1 MRKRCSMRLWGYY
14 ALHTF
19 INTIKKIFKS
29 KVVVVILC
37 SMLIGGVIGA
47 SVGVIGSIVE
57 ENAQTDVADSD
68 GDDDMT
74 DIGDDFIALHAGAIR
89 ESIPAATMILLLVVV
104 LWGIYGGSKK
114 GSDFFLMADA
124 NLLFAAPL
132 KAQTVLMFRLSFQML
147 ALLFFTFYLIFQ
159 VPSMKMILGLDNF
172 AIFAIFLAWGM
183 LLFMSKLMS
192 VFTYTLTSTY
202 EHLKKYVVPFV
213 YAVGILVVAATGA
226 VYLSTG
232 KDYMR
237 TLHLTY
243 GADWSNYIP
252 VFGWYK
258 AMVMNAISG
267 NVLVS
272 FGFMALNLVF
282 LIVLVWGIWHI
293 KADFYEDA
301 LAGAQKRDDMTRAAL
316 EGRNINKDKKQSAR
330 RAKKLARKAQKSY
343 ELKGWGAS
351 VFLQKSIMN
360 RRRFAKLGFVTNT
373 LLVYLAIGGLGA
385 AFMAYK
391 TDLREIS
398 IIGLIMAMTLFFRN
412 FGNPIEIESSHNW
425 LFLVPEDPYKK
436 VLYAILAGSVDCVMD
451 LLPGIA
457 VATVILRGNPLMALL
472 WVATLVSM
480 DFMFSCFGLL
490 MQAILPSSA
499 MDVVKSMLQMMVRI
513 FIILIVVIAF
523 AIGAA
528 LQGLALGAV
537 LCMCASLA
545 VGTLCFV
552 VYPSMLHRG
561 IG

>member
-1 MRKRCSMRLWGYY
+1 MRLWGYY

-29 KVVVVILC
+29 KVMIVILC
-37 SMLIGGVIGA
+37 SFLIGGVIGG
-47 SVGVIGSIVE
+47 SVGFISSLVE
-57 ENAQTDVADSD
+57 DQARTESSVSKDDKTNDPAQMEEDFMTVHAD
-68 GDDDMT
+68 
-74 DIGDDFIALHAGAIR
+74 AIR

-124 NLLFAAPL
+124 NILFAAPL

-159 VPSMKMILGLDNF
+159 VPSMKLILGLDNF
-172 AIFAIFLAWGM
+172 AIVAIFLAWGM

-192 VFTYTLTSTY
+192 VFTYTLTATY

-213 YAVGILVVAATGA
+213 FAVGLLVVAATGA
-226 VYLSTG
+226 VYISTG
-232 KDYMR
+232 NDYMA
-237 TLHLTY
+237 TLRLTY

-258 AMVMNAISG
+258 AMVMNAINGHVFASLG
-267 NVLVS
+267 Y
-272 FGFMALNLVF
+272 MTLNLVF
-282 LIVLVWGIWHI
+282 LIALVWGIWHI

-301 LAGAQKRDDMTRAAL
+301 LAGAQKRDDMTKAAL
-316 EGRNINKDKKQSAR
+316 EGRNINKDKKQSAKR
-330 RAKKLARKAQKSY
+330 TQKLEHKVRKSY

-351 VFLQKSIMN
+351 VFLHKSILN
-360 RRRFAKLGFVTNT
+360 RRRFSKFGFVTNT
-373 LLVYLAIGGLGA
+373 LLLYLAIGGLGA

-398 IIGLIMAMTLFFRN
+398 VIGLIMALTLFFRN

-436 VLYAILAGSVDCVMD
+436 VLYAILAGSVDCVLD
-451 LLPGIA
+451 LLPGIV

-472 WVATLVSM
+472 WLATLVSM

-490 MQAILPSSA
+490 LQAILPSSA
-499 MDVVKSMLQMMVRI
+499 MDVVKSMLQMMLRA
-513 FIILIVVIAF
+513 FIIVVIAIAF
-523 AIGAA
+523 AIGTV

-537 LCMCASLA
+537 FCMFTSLA
-545 VGTLCFV
+545 VGTICFI
-552 VYPSMLHRG
+552 VYPSLLHRG

>member
-1 MRKRCSMRLWGYY
+1 MRLWGYY

-29 KVVVVILC
+29 KVMIVILC
-37 SMLIGGVIGA
+37 SFLIGGVIGG
-47 SVGVIGSIVE
+47 SVGFISSLVE
-57 ENAQTDVADSD
+57 DQAQTESSVSKDDKTNDPAQMEEDFMTAHAD
-68 GDDDMT
+68 
-74 DIGDDFIALHAGAIR
+74 AIR

-124 NLLFAAPL
+124 NILFAAPL
-132 KAQTVLMFRLSFQML
+132 KAQTVLMFRLSFQIL
-147 ALLFFTFYLIFQ
+147 ALLTFTFYLIFQ
-159 VPSMKMILGLDNF
+159 VPSMKLILGLDNF
-172 AIFAIFLAWGM
+172 AIVAIFLAWGM

-192 VFTYTLTSTY
+192 VFTYTLTATY

-213 YAVGILVVAATGA
+213 FAVGLLVVAATGA
-226 VYLSTG
+226 VYISTG
-232 KDYMR
+232 NDYMA
-237 TLHLTY
+237 TLRLTY

-258 AMVMNAISG
+258 AMVMNAINGHVFASLG
-267 NVLVS
+267 Y
-272 FGFMALNLVF
+272 MALNLVF
-282 LIVLVWGIWHI
+282 LIALVWGIWHI

-301 LAGAQKRDDMTRAAL
+301 LAGAQKRDDMTKAAL
-316 EGRNINKDKKQSAR
+316 EGRNINKDKKQSAKR
-330 RAKKLARKAQKSY
+330 TQKLEHKVRKSY

-351 VFLQKSIMN
+351 VFLHKSILN
-360 RRRFAKLGFVTNT
+360 RRRFSKFGFVTNT
-373 LLVYLAIGGLGA
+373 LLLYLAIGGLGA

-398 IIGLIMAMTLFFRN
+398 VIGLIMALTLFFRN

-436 VLYAILAGSVDCVMD
+436 VLYAILAGSVDCVLD
-451 LLPGIA
+451 LLPGIV

-472 WVATLVSM
+472 WLATLVSM

-490 MQAILPSSA
+490 LQAILPSSA
-499 MDVVKSMLQMMVRI
+499 MDVVKSMLQMMLRA
-513 FIILIVVIAF
+513 FIIVVIAIAF
-523 AIGAA
+523 AIGTV

-537 LCMCASLA
+537 FCMFTSLA
-545 VGTLCFV
+545 VGTICFI
-552 VYPSMLHRG
+552 VYPSLLHRG

>member
-1 MRKRCSMRLWGYY
+1 MRLWGYY

-29 KVVVVILC
+29 KVMIVILC
-37 SMLIGGVIGA
+37 SFLIGGVVGG
-47 SVGVIGSIVE
+47 SVGFISSLVE
-57 ENAQTDVADSD
+57 DQAQTESSVSKDDKTNDPAQMEEDFMTVHAD
-68 GDDDMT
+68 
-74 DIGDDFIALHAGAIR
+74 AIR

-124 NLLFAAPL
+124 NILFAAPL

-159 VPSMKMILGLDNF
+159 VPSMKLILGLDNF
-172 AIFAIFLAWGM
+172 AIVAIFLAWGM

-192 VFTYTLTSTY
+192 VFTYTLTATY

-213 YAVGILVVAATGA
+213 FAVGLLVVAATGA
-226 VYLSTG
+226 VYISTG
-232 KDYMR
+232 NDYMA
-237 TLHLTY
+237 TLRLTY

-258 AMVMNAISG
+258 AMVMNAINGHVFASLG
-267 NVLVS
+267 Y
-272 FGFMALNLVF
+272 MALNLVF
-282 LIVLVWGIWHI
+282 LIALVWGIWHI

-301 LAGAQKRDDMTRAAL
+301 LAGAQKRDDMTKAAL
-316 EGRNINKDKKQSAR
+316 EGRNINKDKKQSAKR
-330 RAKKLARKAQKSY
+330 TQKLEHKVRKSY

-351 VFLQKSIMN
+351 VFLHKSILN
-360 RRRFAKLGFVTNT
+360 RRRFSKFGFVTNT
-373 LLVYLAIGGLGA
+373 LLLYLAIGGLGA
-385 AFMAYK
+385 ACMAYK

-398 IIGLIMAMTLFFRN
+398 VIGLIMALTLFFRN

-436 VLYAILAGSVDCVMD
+436 VLYAILAGSVDCVLD
-451 LLPGIA
+451 LLPGIV

-472 WVATLVSM
+472 WLATLVSM

-490 MQAILPSSA
+490 LQAILPSSA
-499 MDVVKSMLQMMVRI
+499 MDVVKSMLQMMLRA
-513 FIILIVVIAF
+513 FIIVVIAIAF
-523 AIGAA
+523 AIGTV

-537 LCMCASLA
+537 FCMFTSLA
-545 VGTLCFV
+545 VGTICFI
-552 VYPSMLHRG
+552 VYPSLLHRG

>member
-1 MRKRCSMRLWGYY
+1 MRLWGYY

-29 KVVVVILC
+29 KVMIVILC
-37 SMLIGGVIGA
+37 SFLIGGVVGG
-47 SVGVIGSIVE
+47 SVGFISSLVE
-57 ENAQTDVADSD
+57 DQAQTESSVSKDDKTNDPAQMEEDFMTVHAD
-68 GDDDMT
+68 
-74 DIGDDFIALHAGAIR
+74 AIR

-124 NLLFAAPL
+124 NILFAAPL

-159 VPSMKMILGLDNF
+159 VPSMKLILGLDNF
-172 AIFAIFLAWGM
+172 AIVAIFLAWGM

-192 VFTYTLTSTY
+192 VFTYTLTATY

-213 YAVGILVVAATGA
+213 FAVGLLVVAATGA

-232 KDYMR
+232 NDYMA
-237 TLHLTY
+237 TLRLTY

-258 AMVMNAISG
+258 AMVMNAINGHVFASLG
-267 NVLVS
+267 Y
-272 FGFMALNLVF
+272 MALNLVF
-282 LIVLVWGIWHI
+282 LIALVWGIWHI

-301 LAGAQKRDDMTRAAL
+301 LAGAQKRDDMTKAAL
-316 EGRNINKDKKQSAR
+316 EGRNINKDKKQSAKR
-330 RAKKLARKAQKSY
+330 TQKLEHKVRKSY

-351 VFLQKSIMN
+351 VFLHKSILN
-360 RRRFAKLGFVTNT
+360 RRRFSKFGFVTNT
-373 LLVYLAIGGLGA
+373 LLLYLAIGGLGA

-398 IIGLIMAMTLFFRN
+398 VVGLIMALTLFFRN

-436 VLYAILAGSVDCVMD
+436 VLYAILAGSVDCVLD
-451 LLPGIA
+451 LLPGIV

-472 WVATLVSM
+472 WLATLVSM

-490 MQAILPSSA
+490 LQAILPSSA
-499 MDVVKSMLQMMVRI
+499 MDVVKSMLQMMLRA
-513 FIILIVVIAF
+513 FIIVVIAIAF
-523 AIGAA
+523 AIGTV

-537 LCMCASLA
+537 FCMFTSLA
-545 VGTLCFV
+545 VGTICFI
-552 VYPSMLHRG
+552 VYPSLLHRG

>member
-1 MRKRCSMRLWGYY
+1 MRLWGYY

-29 KVVVVILC
+29 KVMIVILC
-37 SMLIGGVIGA
+37 SFLIGGVVGG
-47 SVGVIGSIVE
+47 SVGFISSLIE
-57 ENAQTDVADSD
+57 DQAQTESSVSKDDKTNDPAQMEEDFMTVHAD
-68 GDDDMT
+68 
-74 DIGDDFIALHAGAIR
+74 AIR

-124 NLLFAAPL
+124 NILFAAPL

-159 VPSMKMILGLDNF
+159 VPSMKLILGLDNF
-172 AIFAIFLAWGM
+172 AIVAIFLAWGM

-192 VFTYTLTSTY
+192 VFTYTLTATY

-213 YAVGILVVAATGA
+213 FAVGLLVVAATGA
-226 VYLSTG
+226 VYISTG
-232 KDYMR
+232 NDYMA
-237 TLHLTY
+237 TLCLTY
-243 GADWSNYIP
+243 GADWPNYIP

-258 AMVMNAISG
+258 AMVMNAINGHVFASLG
-267 NVLVS
+267 Y
-272 FGFMALNLVF
+272 MALNLVF
-282 LIVLVWGIWHI
+282 LIALVWGIWHI

-301 LAGAQKRDDMTRAAL
+301 LAGAQKRDDMTKAAL
-316 EGRNINKDKKQSAR
+316 EGRNINKDKKQSAKR
-330 RAKKLARKAQKSY
+330 TQKLEHKVRKSY

-351 VFLQKSIMN
+351 VFLHKSILN
-360 RRRFAKLGFVTNT
+360 RRRFSKFGFVTNT
-373 LLVYLAIGGLGA
+373 LLLYLAIGGLGA

-398 IIGLIMAMTLFFRN
+398 VVGLIMALTLFFRN

-436 VLYAILAGSVDCVMD
+436 VLYAILAGSVDCVLD
-451 LLPGIA
+451 LLPGIV

-472 WVATLVSM
+472 WLATLVSM

-490 MQAILPSSA
+490 LQAILPSSA
-499 MDVVKSMLQMMVRI
+499 MDVVKSMLQMMLRA
-513 FIILIVVIAF
+513 FIIVVIVIAF
-523 AIGAA
+523 AIGTV

-537 LCMCASLA
+537 FCMFTSLA
-545 VGTLCFV
+545 VGTICFI
-552 VYPSMLHRG
+552 VYPSLLHRG

>member
-1 MRKRCSMRLWGYY
+1 MRLWGYY

-29 KVVVVILC
+29 KVMIVILC
-37 SMLIGGVIGA
+37 SFLIGGVVGG
-47 SVGVIGSIVE
+47 SVGFISSLVE
-57 ENAQTDVADSD
+57 DQAQTENSVSKDDKTNDPAQMEEDFMMVHAD
-68 GDDDMT
+68 
-74 DIGDDFIALHAGAIR
+74 AIR

-124 NLLFAAPL
+124 NILFAAPL

-159 VPSMKMILGLDNF
+159 VPSMKLILGLDNF
-172 AIFAIFLAWGM
+172 AIVAIFLAWGM

-192 VFTYTLTSTY
+192 VFTYTLTATY

-213 YAVGILVVAATGA
+213 FAVGLLVVAATGA
-226 VYLSTG
+226 VYISTG
-232 KDYMR
+232 NDYMA
-237 TLHLTY
+237 TLRLTY

-258 AMVMNAISG
+258 AMVMNAINGHVFASLG
-267 NVLVS
+267 Y
-272 FGFMALNLVF
+272 MALNLVF
-282 LIVLVWGIWHI
+282 LIALVWGIWHI

-301 LAGAQKRDDMTRAAL
+301 LAGAQKRDDMTKAAL
-316 EGRNINKDKKQSAR
+316 EGRNINKDKKQSAKR
-330 RAKKLARKAQKSY
+330 TQKLEHKVRKSY

-351 VFLQKSIMN
+351 VFLHKSILN
-360 RRRFAKLGFVTNT
+360 RRRFSKFGFVTNT
-373 LLVYLAIGGLGA
+373 LLLYLAIGGLGA

-398 IIGLIMAMTLFFRN
+398 VIGLIMALTLFFRN

-436 VLYAILAGSVDCVMD
+436 VLYAILAGSVDCVLD
-451 LLPGIA
+451 LLPGIV
-457 VATVILRGNPLMALL
+457 VATVILRGNPLIALL
-472 WVATLVSM
+472 WLATLVSM

-490 MQAILPSSA
+490 LQAILPSSA
-499 MDVVKSMLQMMVRI
+499 MDVVKSMLQMMLRA
-513 FIILIVVIAF
+513 FIIVVIAIAF
-523 AIGAA
+523 AIGTV

-537 LCMCASLA
+537 FCMFTSLA
-545 VGTLCFV
+545 VGTICFI
-552 VYPSMLHRG
+552 VYPSLLHRG

>member
-1 MRKRCSMRLWGYY
+1 MRLWGYY

-29 KVVVVILC
+29 KVMIVILC
-37 SMLIGGVIGA
+37 SFLIGGVIGG
-47 SVGVIGSIVE
+47 SVGFISSLVE
-57 ENAQTDVADSD
+57 DQARTESSVSKDDKTNDPAQMEEDFMTVHAD
-68 GDDDMT
+68 
-74 DIGDDFIALHAGAIR
+74 AIR

-124 NLLFAAPL
+124 NILFAAPL
-132 KAQTVLMFRLSFQML
+132 KAQTVLMFRLSFQIL

-159 VPSMKMILGLDNF
+159 VPSMKLILGLDNF
-172 AIFAIFLAWGM
+172 AIIAIFLAWGM
-183 LLFMSKLMS
+183 LLFMSRLMS
-192 VFTYTLTSTY
+192 VFTYTLTATY

-213 YAVGILVVAATGA
+213 FAVGLLVVAATGA
-226 VYLSTG
+226 VYISTG
-232 KDYMR
+232 SDYMA
-237 TLHLTY
+237 TLRLTY

-258 AMVMNAISG
+258 AMVMNAING
-267 NVLVS
+267 HVLAS
-272 FGFMALNLVF
+272 LGYMALNLVF
-282 LIVLVWGIWHI
+282 LIALVWGIWHI

-301 LAGAQKRDDMTRAAL
+301 LAGAQKRDDMTKAAL
-316 EGRNINKDKKQSAR
+316 EGRNINKDKKQSAK
-330 RAKKLARKAQKSY
+330 RAQKLEHKVRKSY

-351 VFLQKSIMN
+351 VFLHKSILN
-360 RRRFAKLGFVTNT
+360 RRRFSKFGFVTNT
-373 LLVYLAIGGLGA
+373 LLLYLAIGGLGA

-398 IIGLIMAMTLFFRN
+398 VIGLIMALTLFFRN

-436 VLYAILAGSVDCVMD
+436 VLYAILAGSVDCVLD
-451 LLPGIA
+451 LLPGIV

-472 WVATLVSM
+472 WLATLVSM

-490 MQAILPSSA
+490 LQAILPSSA
-499 MDVVKSMLQMMVRI
+499 MDVVKSMLQMMLRA
-513 FIILIVVIAF
+513 FIIVVIAIAF
-523 AIGAA
+523 AIGTV

-537 LCMCASLA
+537 FCMFTSLA
-545 VGTLCFV
+545 VGTICFI
-552 VYPSMLHRG
+552 VYPSLLHRG

>member
-1 MRKRCSMRLWGYY
+1 MRLWGYY

-29 KVVVVILC
+29 KVMIVILC
-37 SMLIGGVIGA
+37 SFLIGGVVGG
-47 SVGVIGSIVE
+47 SVGFISSLVE
-57 ENAQTDVADSD
+57 DQAQTENSVSKDDKTNDPAQMEEDFMMVHAD
-68 GDDDMT
+68 
-74 DIGDDFIALHAGAIR
+74 AIR

-124 NLLFAAPL
+124 NILFAAPL

-147 ALLFFTFYLIFQ
+147 ALLTFTFYLIFQ
-159 VPSMKMILGLDNF
+159 VPSMKLILGLDNF
-172 AIFAIFLAWGM
+172 AIVAIFLAWGM

-192 VFTYTLTSTY
+192 VFTYTLTATY

-213 YAVGILVVAATGA
+213 FAVGLLVVAATGA
-226 VYLSTG
+226 VYISTG
-232 KDYMR
+232 NDYMA
-237 TLHLTY
+237 TLRLTY

-258 AMVMNAISG
+258 AMVMNAINGHVFASLG
-267 NVLVS
+267 Y
-272 FGFMALNLVF
+272 MALNLVF
-282 LIVLVWGIWHI
+282 LIALVWGIWHI

-301 LAGAQKRDDMTRAAL
+301 LAGAQKRDDMTKAAL
-316 EGRNINKDKKQSAR
+316 EGRNINKDKKQSAKR
-330 RAKKLARKAQKSY
+330 TQKLEHKVRKSY

-351 VFLQKSIMN
+351 VFLHKSILN
-360 RRRFAKLGFVTNT
+360 RRRFSKFGFVTNT
-373 LLVYLAIGGLGA
+373 LLLYLAIGGLGA

-398 IIGLIMAMTLFFRN
+398 VIGLIMALTLFFRN

-436 VLYAILAGSVDCVMD
+436 VLYAILAGSVDCVLD
-451 LLPGIA
+451 LLPGIV

-472 WVATLVSM
+472 WLATLVSM

-490 MQAILPSSA
+490 LQAILPSSA
-499 MDVVKSMLQMMVRI
+499 MDVVKSMLQMMLRA
-513 FIILIVVIAF
+513 FIIVVIVIAF
-523 AIGAA
+523 AIGTV

-537 LCMCASLA
+537 FCMFTSLA
-545 VGTLCFV
+545 VGTICFI
-552 VYPSMLHRG
+552 VYPSLLHRG

>member
-1 MRKRCSMRLWGYY
+1 MRLWGYY

-29 KVVVVILC
+29 KVMIVILC
-37 SMLIGGVIGA
+37 SFLIGGVVGG
-47 SVGVIGSIVE
+47 SVGFISSLVE
-57 ENAQTDVADSD
+57 DQAQTESSVSKDDKTNDPAQMEEDFMTVHAD
-68 GDDDMT
+68 
-74 DIGDDFIALHAGAIR
+74 AIR

-124 NLLFAAPL
+124 NILFAAPL

-159 VPSMKMILGLDNF
+159 VPSMKLILGLDNF
-172 AIFAIFLAWGM
+172 AIVAIFLAWGM

-192 VFTYTLTSTY
+192 VFTYTLTATY

-213 YAVGILVVAATGA
+213 FAVGLLVVAATGA
-226 VYLSTG
+226 VYISTG
-232 KDYMR
+232 NDYMA
-237 TLHLTY
+237 TLRLTY

-258 AMVMNAISG
+258 AMVMNAINGHVFASLG
-267 NVLVS
+267 Y
-272 FGFMALNLVF
+272 MALNLVF
-282 LIVLVWGIWHI
+282 LIALVWGIWHI

-301 LAGAQKRDDMTRAAL
+301 LAGAQKRDDMTKAAL
-316 EGRNINKDKKQSAR
+316 EGRNINKDKKQSAKR
-330 RAKKLARKAQKSY
+330 TQKLEHKVRKSY

-351 VFLQKSIMN
+351 VFLHKSILN
-360 RRRFAKLGFVTNT
+360 RRRFSKFGFVTNT
-373 LLVYLAIGGLGA
+373 LLLYLAIGGLGA

-398 IIGLIMAMTLFFRN
+398 VIGLIMALTLFFRN

-436 VLYAILAGSVDCVMD
+436 VLYAILAGSVDCVLD
-451 LLPGIA
+451 LLPGIV

-472 WVATLVSM
+472 WLATLVSM

-490 MQAILPSSA
+490 LQAILPSNA
-499 MDVVKSMLQMMVRI
+499 MDVVKSMLQMMLRA
-513 FIILIVVIAF
+513 FIIVVIAIAF
-523 AIGAA
+523 AIGTV

-537 LCMCASLA
+537 FCMFTSLA
-545 VGTLCFV
+545 VGTICFI
-552 VYPSMLHRG
+552 VYPSLLHRG

>member
-1 MRKRCSMRLWGYY
+1 MRLWGYY

-29 KVVVVILC
+29 KVMIVILC
-37 SMLIGGVIGA
+37 SFLIGGVVGG
-47 SVGVIGSIVE
+47 SVGFISSLVE
-57 ENAQTDVADSD
+57 DQAQTESSVSKDDKTNDPAQMEEDFMTVHAD
-68 GDDDMT
+68 
-74 DIGDDFIALHAGAIR
+74 AIR

-124 NLLFAAPL
+124 NILFAAPL

-159 VPSMKMILGLDNF
+159 VPSMKLILGLDNF
-172 AIFAIFLAWGM
+172 AIVAIFLAWGM

-192 VFTYTLTSTY
+192 VFTYTLTATY

-213 YAVGILVVAATGA
+213 FAVGLLVVAATGA
-226 VYLSTG
+226 VYISTG
-232 KDYMR
+232 NDYMA
-237 TLHLTY
+237 TLRLTY

-258 AMVMNAISG
+258 AMVMNAINGHVFASLG
-267 NVLVS
+267 Y
-272 FGFMALNLVF
+272 MALNFVF
-282 LIVLVWGIWHI
+282 LIALVWGIWHI

-301 LAGAQKRDDMTRAAL
+301 LAGAQKRDDMTKAAL
-316 EGRNINKDKKQSAR
+316 EGRNINKDKKQSAKR
-330 RAKKLARKAQKSY
+330 TQKLEHKVRKSY

-351 VFLQKSIMN
+351 VFLHKSILN
-360 RRRFAKLGFVTNT
+360 RRRFSKFGFVTNT
-373 LLVYLAIGGLGA
+373 LLLYLAIGGLGA
-385 AFMAYK
+385 VFMAYK

-398 IIGLIMAMTLFFRN
+398 VVGLIMALTLFFRN

-436 VLYAILAGSVDCVMD
+436 VLYAILAGSVDCVLD
-451 LLPGIA
+451 LLPGIV

-472 WVATLVSM
+472 WLATLVSM

-490 MQAILPSSA
+490 LQAILPSSA
-499 MDVVKSMLQMMVRI
+499 MDVVKSMLQMMLRA
-513 FIILIVVIAF
+513 FIIVVIAIAF
-523 AIGAA
+523 AIGTV

-537 LCMCASLA
+537 FCMFTSLA
-545 VGTLCFV
+545 VGTICFI
-552 VYPSMLHRG
+552 VYPSLLHRG

>member
-1 MRKRCSMRLWGYY
+1 MRLWGYY

-29 KVVVVILC
+29 KVMIVILC
-37 SMLIGGVIGA
+37 SFLIGGVVGG
-47 SVGVIGSIVE
+47 SVGFISSLVE
-57 ENAQTDVADSD
+57 DQAQTESSVSKDDKTNDPAQMEEDFMTVHAD
-68 GDDDMT
+68 
-74 DIGDDFIALHAGAIR
+74 AIR

-124 NLLFAAPL
+124 NILFAAPL

-159 VPSMKMILGLDNF
+159 VPSMKLILGLDNF
-172 AIFAIFLAWGM
+172 AIVAIFLAWGM

-192 VFTYTLTSTY
+192 VFTYTLTATY

-213 YAVGILVVAATGA
+213 FAVGLLVVAATGA
-226 VYLSTG
+226 VYISTG
-232 KDYMR
+232 NDYMA
-237 TLHLTY
+237 TLCLTY

-258 AMVMNAISG
+258 AMVMNAINGHVFASLG
-267 NVLVS
+267 Y
-272 FGFMALNLVF
+272 MALNLVF
-282 LIVLVWGIWHI
+282 LIALVWGIWHI

-301 LAGAQKRDDMTRAAL
+301 LAGAQKRDDMTKAAL
-316 EGRNINKDKKQSAR
+316 EGRNINKDKKQSAKR
-330 RAKKLARKAQKSY
+330 TQKLEHKVRKSY

-351 VFLQKSIMN
+351 VFLHKSILN
-360 RRRFAKLGFVTNT
+360 RRRFSKFGFVTNT
-373 LLVYLAIGGLGA
+373 LLLYLAIGGLGA

-398 IIGLIMAMTLFFRN
+398 VVGLIMALTLFFRN

-436 VLYAILAGSVDCVMD
+436 VLYAILAGSVDCVLD
-451 LLPGIA
+451 LLPGIV
-457 VATVILRGNPLMALL
+457 VATVILRSNPLMALL
-472 WVATLVSM
+472 WLATLVSM

-490 MQAILPSSA
+490 LQAILPSSA
-499 MDVVKSMLQMMVRI
+499 MDVVKSMLQMMLRA
-513 FIILIVVIAF
+513 FIIVVIAIAF
-523 AIGAA
+523 AIGTV

-537 LCMCASLA
+537 FCMFTSLA
-545 VGTLCFV
+545 VGTICFI
-552 VYPSMLHRG
+552 VYPSLLHRG

>member
-1 MRKRCSMRLWGYY
+1 MRLWGYY

-29 KVVVVILC
+29 KVMIVILC
-37 SMLIGGVIGA
+37 SFLIGGVVGG
-47 SVGVIGSIVE
+47 SVGFISSLVE
-57 ENAQTDVADSD
+57 DQAQTESSVSKDDKTNDPAQMEEDFMTVHAD
-68 GDDDMT
+68 
-74 DIGDDFIALHAGAIR
+74 AIR

-124 NLLFAAPL
+124 NILFAAPL

-159 VPSMKMILGLDNF
+159 VPSMKLILGLDNF
-172 AIFAIFLAWGM
+172 AIIAIFLAWGM

-192 VFTYTLTSTY
+192 VFTYTLTATY

-213 YAVGILVVAATGA
+213 FAVGLLVVAATGA
-226 VYLSTG
+226 VYISTG
-232 KDYMR
+232 NDYMA
-237 TLHLTY
+237 TLCLTY

-258 AMVMNAISG
+258 AMVMNAINGHVFASLG
-267 NVLVS
+267 Y
-272 FGFMALNLVF
+272 MALNLVF
-282 LIVLVWGIWHI
+282 LIALVWGIWHI

-301 LAGAQKRDDMTRAAL
+301 LAGAQKRDDMTKAAL
-316 EGRNINKDKKQSAR
+316 EGRNINKDKKQSAKR
-330 RAKKLARKAQKSY
+330 TQKLEHKVRKSY

-351 VFLQKSIMN
+351 VFLHKSILN
-360 RRRFAKLGFVTNT
+360 RRRFSKFGFVTNT
-373 LLVYLAIGGLGA
+373 LLLYLAIGGLGA

-398 IIGLIMAMTLFFRN
+398 VIGLIMALTLFFRN

-436 VLYAILAGSVDCVMD
+436 VLYAILAGSVDCVLD
-451 LLPGIA
+451 LLPGIV
-457 VATVILRGNPLMALL
+457 VATVILRSNPLMALL
-472 WVATLVSM
+472 WLATLVSM

-490 MQAILPSSA
+490 LQAILPSSA
-499 MDVVKSMLQMMVRI
+499 MDVVKSMLQMMLRA
-513 FIILIVVIAF
+513 FIIVVIVIAF
-523 AIGAA
+523 AIGTV

-537 LCMCASLA
+537 FCMFTSLA
-545 VGTLCFV
+545 VGTICFI
-552 VYPSMLHRG
+552 VYPSLLHRG

>member
-1 MRKRCSMRLWGYY
+1 MRLWGYY

-29 KVVVVILC
+29 KAMIVILC
-37 SMLIGGVIGA
+37 SFLIGGVVGG
-47 SVGVIGSIVE
+47 SVGFISSLIE
-57 ENAQTDVADSD
+57 DQAQTESSVSKDDKTNDPAQMEEDFMTVHAD
-68 GDDDMT
+68 
-74 DIGDDFIALHAGAIR
+74 AIR

-124 NLLFAAPL
+124 NILFAAPL

-159 VPSMKMILGLDNF
+159 VPSMKLILGLDNF
-172 AIFAIFLAWGM
+172 AIVAIFLAWGM

-192 VFTYTLTSTY
+192 VFTYTLTATY

-213 YAVGILVVAATGA
+213 FAVGLLVVAATGA
-226 VYLSTG
+226 VYISTG
-232 KDYMR
+232 NDYMA
-237 TLHLTY
+237 TLCLTY

-258 AMVMNAISG
+258 AMVMNAINGHVFASLG
-267 NVLVS
+267 Y
-272 FGFMALNLVF
+272 MALNLVF
-282 LIVLVWGIWHI
+282 LIALVWGIWHI

-301 LAGAQKRDDMTRAAL
+301 LAGAQKRDDMTKAAL
-316 EGRNINKDKKQSAR
+316 EGRNINKDKKQSAKR
-330 RAKKLARKAQKSY
+330 TQKLEHKVRKSY

-351 VFLQKSIMN
+351 VFLHKSILN
-360 RRRFAKLGFVTNT
+360 RRRFSKFGFVTNT
-373 LLVYLAIGGLGA
+373 LLLYLAIGGLGA

-398 IIGLIMAMTLFFRN
+398 VVGLIMALTLFFRN

-436 VLYAILAGSVDCVMD
+436 VLYAILAGSVDCVLD
-451 LLPGIA
+451 LLPGIV
-457 VATVILRGNPLMALL
+457 VATVILRSNPLMALL
-472 WVATLVSM
+472 WLATLVSM

-490 MQAILPSSA
+490 LQAILPSSA
-499 MDVVKSMLQMMVRI
+499 MDVVKSMLQMMLRA
-513 FIILIVVIAF
+513 FIIVVIAIAF
-523 AIGAA
+523 AIGTV

-537 LCMCASLA
+537 FCMFTSLA
-545 VGTLCFV
+545 VGTICFI
-552 VYPSMLHRG
+552 VYPSLLHRG

>member
-1 MRKRCSMRLWGYY
+1 MRLWGYY

-29 KVVVVILC
+29 KVMIVILC
-37 SMLIGGVIGA
+37 SFLIGGVIGG
-47 SVGVIGSIVE
+47 SVGFISSLVE
-57 ENAQTDVADSD
+57 DQARTESSVSKDDKTNDPAQMEEDFMTVHAD
-68 GDDDMT
+68 
-74 DIGDDFIALHAGAIR
+74 AIR

-124 NLLFAAPL
+124 NILFAAPL

-159 VPSMKMILGLDNF
+159 VPSMKLILGLDNF
-172 AIFAIFLAWGM
+172 AIVAIFLAWGM

-192 VFTYTLTSTY
+192 VFTYTLTATY

-213 YAVGILVVAATGA
+213 FAVGLLVVAATGA
-226 VYLSTG
+226 VYISTG
-232 KDYMR
+232 SDYMA
-237 TLHLTY
+237 TLRLTY

-258 AMVMNAISG
+258 AMVMNAING
-267 NVLVS
+267 HVLAS
-272 FGFMALNLVF
+272 LGYMALNLVF
-282 LIVLVWGIWHI
+282 LIALVWGIWHI

-301 LAGAQKRDDMTRAAL
+301 LAGAQKRDDMTKAAL
-316 EGRNINKDKKQSAR
+316 EGRNINKDKKQSAKR
-330 RAKKLARKAQKSY
+330 TQKLEHKVRKSY

-351 VFLQKSIMN
+351 VFLHKSILN
-360 RRRFAKLGFVTNT
+360 RRRFSKFGFVTNT
-373 LLVYLAIGGLGA
+373 LLLYLAIGGLGA

-398 IIGLIMAMTLFFRN
+398 VIGLIMALTLFFRN

-436 VLYAILAGSVDCVMD
+436 VLYAILAGSVDCVLD
-451 LLPGIA
+451 LLPGIV

-472 WVATLVSM
+472 WLATLVSM

-490 MQAILPSSA
+490 LQAILPSSA
-499 MDVVKSMLQMMVRI
+499 MDVVKSMLQMMLRA
-513 FIILIVVIAF
+513 FIIVVIAIAF
-523 AIGAA
+523 AIGTV

-537 LCMCASLA
+537 FCMFTSLA
-545 VGTLCFV
+545 VGTICFI
-552 VYPSMLHRG
+552 VYPSLLHRG

>member
-1 MRKRCSMRLWGYY
+1 MRLWGYY

-29 KVVVVILC
+29 KVMIVILC
-37 SMLIGGVIGA
+37 SFLIGGVVGG
-47 SVGVIGSIVE
+47 SVGFISSLVE
-57 ENAQTDVADSD
+57 DQAQTESSVSKDDKTNDPAQMEEDFMTVHAD
-68 GDDDMT
+68 
-74 DIGDDFIALHAGAIR
+74 AIR

-124 NLLFAAPL
+124 NILFAAPL

-159 VPSMKMILGLDNF
+159 VPSMKLILGLDNF
-172 AIFAIFLAWGM
+172 AIVAIFLAWGM

-192 VFTYTLTSTY
+192 VFTYTLTATY

-213 YAVGILVVAATGA
+213 FAVGLLVVAATGA

-232 KDYMR
+232 NDYMA
-237 TLHLTY
+237 TLRLTY

-258 AMVMNAISG
+258 AMVMNAINGHVFASLG
-267 NVLVS
+267 Y
-272 FGFMALNLVF
+272 MALNLVF
-282 LIVLVWGIWHI
+282 LIALVWGIWHI

-301 LAGAQKRDDMTRAAL
+301 LAGAQKRDDMTKAAL
-316 EGRNINKDKKQSAR
+316 EGRNINKDKKQSAKR
-330 RAKKLARKAQKSY
+330 TQKLEHKVRKSY

-351 VFLQKSIMN
+351 VFLHKSILN
-360 RRRFAKLGFVTNT
+360 RRRFSKFGFVTNT
-373 LLVYLAIGGLGA
+373 LLLYLAIGGLGA

-398 IIGLIMAMTLFFRN
+398 VVGLIMALTLFFRN

-436 VLYAILAGSVDCVMD
+436 VLYAILAGSVDCVLD
-451 LLPGIA
+451 LLPGIV

-472 WVATLVSM
+472 WLATLVSM

-490 MQAILPSSA
+490 LQAILPSSA
-499 MDVVKSMLQMMVRI
+499 MDVVKSMLQMMLRA
-513 FIILIVVIAF
+513 FIIVVIVIAF
-523 AIGAA
+523 AIGTV

-537 LCMCASLA
+537 FCMLTSLA
-545 VGTLCFV
+545 VGTICFI
-552 VYPSMLHRG
+552 VYPSLLHRG

>member
-1 MRKRCSMRLWGYY
+1 MRLWGYY

-29 KVVVVILC
+29 KVMIVILC
-37 SMLIGGVIGA
+37 SFLIGGVVGG
-47 SVGVIGSIVE
+47 SVGFISSLVE
-57 ENAQTDVADSD
+57 DQAQTESSVSKDDKTNDPAQMEEDFMTVHAD
-68 GDDDMT
+68 
-74 DIGDDFIALHAGAIR
+74 AIR

-124 NLLFAAPL
+124 NILFAAPL

-159 VPSMKMILGLDNF
+159 VPSMKLILGLDNF
-172 AIFAIFLAWGM
+172 AIVAIFLAWGM

-192 VFTYTLTSTY
+192 VFTYTLTATY

-213 YAVGILVVAATGA
+213 FAVGLLVVAATGA
-226 VYLSTG
+226 VYISTG
-232 KDYMR
+232 NDYMA
-237 TLHLTY
+237 TLRLTY

-258 AMVMNAISG
+258 AMVMNAINGHVFASLG
-267 NVLVS
+267 Y
-272 FGFMALNLVF
+272 MALNLVF
-282 LIVLVWGIWHI
+282 LIALVWGIWHI

-301 LAGAQKRDDMTRAAL
+301 LAGAQKRDDMTKAAL
-316 EGRNINKDKKQSAR
+316 EGRNINKDKKQSAKR
-330 RAKKLARKAQKSY
+330 TQKLEHKVRKSY

-351 VFLQKSIMN
+351 VFLHKSILN
-360 RRRFAKLGFVTNT
+360 RRRFSKFGFVTNT
-373 LLVYLAIGGLGA
+373 LLLYLAIGGLGA

-398 IIGLIMAMTLFFRN
+398 VVGLIMALTLFFRN

-436 VLYAILAGSVDCVMD
+436 VLYAILAGSVDCVLD
-451 LLPGIA
+451 LLPGIV

-472 WVATLVSM
+472 WLATLVSM

-490 MQAILPSSA
+490 LQAILPSSA
-499 MDVVKSMLQMMVRI
+499 MDVVKSMLQMMLRA
-513 FIILIVVIAF
+513 FIIVVIVIAF
-523 AIGAA
+523 AIGTV

-537 LCMCASLA
+537 FCMLTSLA
-545 VGTLCFV
+545 VGTICFI
-552 VYPSMLHRG
+552 VYPSLLHRG

>member
-1 MRKRCSMRLWGYY
+1 MRLWGYY

-29 KVVVVILC
+29 KVMIVILC
-37 SMLIGGVIGA
+37 SFLIGGVVGG
-47 SVGVIGSIVE
+47 SVGFISSLVE
-57 ENAQTDVADSD
+57 DQAQTESSVSKDDKTNDPAQMEEDFMTVHAD
-68 GDDDMT
+68 
-74 DIGDDFIALHAGAIR
+74 AIR

-124 NLLFAAPL
+124 NILFAAPL

-147 ALLFFTFYLIFQ
+147 ALLLFTFYLIFQ
-159 VPSMKMILGLDNF
+159 VPSMKLILGLDNF
-172 AIFAIFLAWGM
+172 AIVAIFLAWGM

-192 VFTYTLTSTY
+192 VFTYTLTATY

-213 YAVGILVVAATGA
+213 FAVGLLVVAATGA
-226 VYLSTG
+226 VYISTG
-232 KDYMR
+232 NDYMA
-237 TLHLTY
+237 TLRLTY

-258 AMVMNAISG
+258 AMVMNAINGHVFASLG
-267 NVLVS
+267 Y
-272 FGFMALNLVF
+272 MALNLVF
-282 LIVLVWGIWHI
+282 LIALVWGIWHI

-301 LAGAQKRDDMTRAAL
+301 LAGAQKRDDMTKAAL
-316 EGRNINKDKKQSAR
+316 EGRNINKDKKQSAKR
-330 RAKKLARKAQKSY
+330 TQKLEHKVRKSY

-351 VFLQKSIMN
+351 VFLHKSILN
-360 RRRFAKLGFVTNT
+360 RRRFSKFGFVTNT
-373 LLVYLAIGGLGA
+373 LLLYLAIGGLGA

-398 IIGLIMAMTLFFRN
+398 VIGLIMALTLFFRN

-436 VLYAILAGSVDCVMD
+436 VLYAILAGSVDCVLD
-451 LLPGIA
+451 LLPGIV

-472 WVATLVSM
+472 WLATLVSM

-490 MQAILPSSA
+490 LQAILPSSA
-499 MDVVKSMLQMMVRI
+499 MDVVKSMLQMMLRA
-513 FIILIVVIAF
+513 FIIVVIAIAF
-523 AIGAA
+523 AIGTV

-537 LCMCASLA
+537 FCMFTSLA
-545 VGTLCFV
+545 VGTICFI
-552 VYPSMLHRG
+552 VYPSLLHRG

>member
-1 MRKRCSMRLWGYY
+1 MRLWGYY

-29 KVVVVILC
+29 KVMIVILC
-37 SMLIGGVIGA
+37 SFLIGGVIGG
-47 SVGVIGSIVE
+47 SVGFISSLVE
-57 ENAQTDVADSD
+57 DQAQTESSASKDDKTNDPAQMEEDFMMVHAD
-68 GDDDMT
+68 
-74 DIGDDFIALHAGAIR
+74 AIR

-124 NLLFAAPL
+124 NILFAAPL
-132 KAQTVLMFRLSFQML
+132 KAQTVLMFRLSFQIL

-159 VPSMKMILGLDNF
+159 VPSMKLILGLDNF
-172 AIFAIFLAWGM
+172 AIIAIFLAWGM
-183 LLFMSKLMS
+183 LLFMSRLMS
-192 VFTYTLTSTY
+192 VFTYTLTATY

-213 YAVGILVVAATGA
+213 FAVGLLVVAATGA
-226 VYLSTG
+226 VYISTG
-232 KDYMR
+232 NDYMA
-237 TLHLTY
+237 TLRLTY

-258 AMVMNAISG
+258 AMVMNAING
-267 NVLVS
+267 HVLAS
-272 FGFMALNLVF
+272 LGYMALNLVF
-282 LIVLVWGIWHI
+282 LIALVLGIWHI

-301 LAGAQKRDDMTRAAL
+301 LAGAQKRDDMTKAAL
-316 EGRNINKDKKQSAR
+316 EGRNINKDKKQSAK
-330 RAKKLARKAQKSY
+330 RAQKLEHKVRKSY

-351 VFLQKSIMN
+351 VFLHKSILN
-360 RRRFAKLGFVTNT
+360 RRRFSKFGFVTNT
-373 LLVYLAIGGLGA
+373 LLLYLAIGGLGA

-398 IIGLIMAMTLFFRN
+398 VIGLIMALTLFFRN

-436 VLYAILAGSVDCVMD
+436 VLYAILAGSVDCVLD
-451 LLPGIA
+451 LLPGIV

-472 WVATLVSM
+472 WLATLVSM

-490 MQAILPSSA
+490 LQAILPSSA
-499 MDVVKSMLQMMVRI
+499 MDVVKSMLQMMLRA
-513 FIILIVVIAF
+513 FIIVVIAIAF
-523 AIGAA
+523 AIGTV

-537 LCMCASLA
+537 FCMFTSLA
-545 VGTLCFV
+545 VGTICFI
-552 VYPSMLHRG
+552 VYPSLLHRG

>member
-1 MRKRCSMRLWGYY
+1 MRLWGYY

-29 KVVVVILC
+29 KVMIVILC
-37 SMLIGGVIGA
+37 SFLIGGVVGG
-47 SVGVIGSIVE
+47 SVGFISSLVE
-57 ENAQTDVADSD
+57 DQAQTESSVSKDDKTNDPAQMEEDFMMVHAD
-68 GDDDMT
+68 
-74 DIGDDFIALHAGAIR
+74 AIR

-124 NLLFAAPL
+124 NILFAAPL

-159 VPSMKMILGLDNF
+159 VPSMKLILGLDNF
-172 AIFAIFLAWGM
+172 AIVAIFLAWGM

-192 VFTYTLTSTY
+192 VFTYTLTATY

-213 YAVGILVVAATGA
+213 FAVGLLVVAATGA
-226 VYLSTG
+226 VYISTG
-232 KDYMR
+232 NDYMA
-237 TLHLTY
+237 TLRLTY

-258 AMVMNAISG
+258 AMVMNAINGHVFASLG
-267 NVLVS
+267 Y
-272 FGFMALNLVF
+272 MALNLVF
-282 LIVLVWGIWHI
+282 LIALVWGIWHI

-301 LAGAQKRDDMTRAAL
+301 LAGAQKRDDMTKAAL
-316 EGRNINKDKKQSAR
+316 EGRNINKDKKQSAKR
-330 RAKKLARKAQKSY
+330 TQKLEHKVRKSY

-351 VFLQKSIMN
+351 VFLHKSILN
-360 RRRFAKLGFVTNT
+360 RRRFSKFGFVTNT
-373 LLVYLAIGGLGA
+373 LLLYLAIGGLGA

-398 IIGLIMAMTLFFRN
+398 VVGLIMALTLFFRN

-436 VLYAILAGSVDCVMD
+436 VLYAILAGSVDCVLD
-451 LLPGIA
+451 LLPGIV

-472 WVATLVSM
+472 WLATLVSM

-490 MQAILPSSA
+490 LQAILPSSA
-499 MDVVKSMLQMMVRI
+499 MDVVKSMLQMMLRA
-513 FIILIVVIAF
+513 FIIVVIAIAF
-523 AIGAA
+523 AIGTV

-537 LCMCASLA
+537 FCMFTSLA
-545 VGTLCFV
+545 VGTICFI
-552 VYPSMLHRG
+552 VYPSLLHRG

>member
-1 MRKRCSMRLWGYY
+1 MRLWGYY

-29 KVVVVILC
+29 KVMIVILC
-37 SMLIGGVIGA
+37 SFLIGGVVGG
-47 SVGVIGSIVE
+47 SVGFISSLVE
-57 ENAQTDVADSD
+57 DQAQTESSVSKDDKTNDPAQMEEDFMTVHAD
-68 GDDDMT
+68 
-74 DIGDDFIALHAGAIR
+74 AIR

-124 NLLFAAPL
+124 NILFAAPL

-159 VPSMKMILGLDNF
+159 VPSMKLILGLDNF
-172 AIFAIFLAWGM
+172 AIVAIFLAWGM

-192 VFTYTLTSTY
+192 VFTYTLTATY

-213 YAVGILVVAATGA
+213 FAVGLLVVAATGA
-226 VYLSTG
+226 VYISTG
-232 KDYMR
+232 NDYMA
-237 TLHLTY
+237 TLRLTY

-258 AMVMNAISG
+258 AMVMNAINGHVFASLG
-267 NVLVS
+267 Y
-272 FGFMALNLVF
+272 MALNLVF
-282 LIVLVWGIWHI
+282 LIALVWGIWHI

-301 LAGAQKRDDMTRAAL
+301 LAGAQKRDDMTKAAL
-316 EGRNINKDKKQSAR
+316 EGRNINKDKKQSAKR
-330 RAKKLARKAQKSY
+330 TQKLEHKVRKSY

-351 VFLQKSIMN
+351 VFLHKSILN
-360 RRRFAKLGFVTNT
+360 RRRFSKFGFVTNT
-373 LLVYLAIGGLGA
+373 LLLYLAIGGLGA

-398 IIGLIMAMTLFFRN
+398 VIGLIMALTLFFRN

-436 VLYAILAGSVDCVMD
+436 VLYAILAGSVDCVLD
-451 LLPGIA
+451 LLPGIV
-457 VATVILRGNPLMALL
+457 VAMVILRGNPLMALL
-472 WVATLVSM
+472 WLATLVSM

-490 MQAILPSSA
+490 LQAILPSSA
-499 MDVVKSMLQMMVRI
+499 MDVVKSMLQMMLRA
-513 FIILIVVIAF
+513 FIIVVIVIAF
-523 AIGAA
+523 AIGTV

-537 LCMCASLA
+537 FCMFTSLA
-545 VGTLCFV
+545 VGTICFI
-552 VYPSMLHRG
+552 VYPSLLHRG

>member
-1 MRKRCSMRLWGYY
+1 MRLWGYY

-29 KVVVVILC
+29 KVMIVILC
-37 SMLIGGVIGA
+37 SFLIGGVIGG
-47 SVGVIGSIVE
+47 SVGFISSLVE
-57 ENAQTDVADSD
+57 DQAQTESSVSKDDKTNDPAQMEEDFMTVHAD
-68 GDDDMT
+68 
-74 DIGDDFIALHAGAIR
+74 AIR

-124 NLLFAAPL
+124 NILFAAPL
-132 KAQTVLMFRLSFQML
+132 KAQTVLMFRLSFQIL

-159 VPSMKMILGLDNF
+159 VPSMKLILGLDNF
-172 AIFAIFLAWGM
+172 AIVAIFLAWGM

-192 VFTYTLTSTY
+192 VFTYTLTATY

-213 YAVGILVVAATGA
+213 FAVGLLVVAATGA
-226 VYLSTG
+226 VYISTG
-232 KDYMR
+232 SDYMA
-237 TLHLTY
+237 TLRLTY

-258 AMVMNAISG
+258 AMVMNAING
-267 NVLVS
+267 HVLAS
-272 FGFMALNLVF
+272 LGYMALNLVF
-282 LIVLVWGIWHI
+282 LIALVWGIWHI

-301 LAGAQKRDDMTRAAL
+301 LAGAQKRDDMTKAAL
-316 EGRNINKDKKQSAR
+316 EGRNINKDKKQSAK
-330 RAKKLARKAQKSY
+330 RAQKLEHKVRKSY

-351 VFLQKSIMN
+351 VFLHKSILN
-360 RRRFAKLGFVTNT
+360 RRRFSKFGFVTNT
-373 LLVYLAIGGLGA
+373 LLLYLAIGGLGA

-398 IIGLIMAMTLFFRN
+398 VIGLIMALTLFFRN

-436 VLYAILAGSVDCVMD
+436 VLYAILAGSVDCVLD
-451 LLPGIA
+451 LLPGIV

-472 WVATLVSM
+472 WLATLVSM

-490 MQAILPSSA
+490 LQAILPSSA
-499 MDVVKSMLQMMVRI
+499 MDVVKSMLQMMLRA
-513 FIILIVVIAF
+513 FIIVVIAIAF
-523 AIGAA
+523 AIGTV

-537 LCMCASLA
+537 FCMFASLA
-545 VGTLCFV
+545 VGTICFI
-552 VYPSMLHRG
+552 VYPSLLHRG

>member
-1 MRKRCSMRLWGYY
+1 MRLWGYY

-29 KVVVVILC
+29 KVMIVILC
-37 SMLIGGVIGA
+37 SFLIGGVVGG
-47 SVGVIGSIVE
+47 SVGFISSLVE
-57 ENAQTDVADSD
+57 DQARTENSVSKDDKTNDPAQMEEDFMMVHAD
-68 GDDDMT
+68 
-74 DIGDDFIALHAGAIR
+74 AIR

-124 NLLFAAPL
+124 NILFAAPL

-147 ALLFFTFYLIFQ
+147 ALLTFTFYLIFQ
-159 VPSMKMILGLDNF
+159 VPSMKLILGLDNF
-172 AIFAIFLAWGM
+172 AIVAIFLAWGM

-192 VFTYTLTSTY
+192 VFTYTLTATY

-213 YAVGILVVAATGA
+213 FAVGLLVVAATGA
-226 VYLSTG
+226 VYISTG
-232 KDYMR
+232 NDYMA
-237 TLHLTY
+237 TLRLTY

-258 AMVMNAISG
+258 AMVMNAINGHVFASLG
-267 NVLVS
+267 Y
-272 FGFMALNLVF
+272 MALNLVF
-282 LIVLVWGIWHI
+282 LIALVWGIWHI

-301 LAGAQKRDDMTRAAL
+301 LAGAQKRDDMTKAAL
-316 EGRNINKDKKQSAR
+316 EGRNINKDKKQSAKR
-330 RAKKLARKAQKSY
+330 TQKLEHKVRKSY

-351 VFLQKSIMN
+351 VFLHKSILN
-360 RRRFAKLGFVTNT
+360 RRRFSKFGFVTNT
-373 LLVYLAIGGLGA
+373 LLLYLAIGGLGA

-398 IIGLIMAMTLFFRN
+398 VVGLIMALTLFFRN

-436 VLYAILAGSVDCVMD
+436 VLYAILAGSVDCVLD
-451 LLPGIA
+451 LLPGIV

-472 WVATLVSM
+472 WLATLVSM

-490 MQAILPSSA
+490 LQAILPSSA
-499 MDVVKSMLQMMVRI
+499 MDVVKSMLQMMLRA
-513 FIILIVVIAF
+513 FIIVVIAIAF
-523 AIGAA
+523 AIGTV

-537 LCMCASLA
+537 FCMFTSLA
-545 VGTLCFV
+545 VGTICFI
-552 VYPSMLHRG
+552 VYPSLLHRG

>member
-1 MRKRCSMRLWGYY
+1 MRLWGYY

-29 KVVVVILC
+29 KVMMVILC
-37 SMLIGGVIGA
+37 SFLIGGVVGG
-47 SVGVIGSIVE
+47 SVGFISSLVE
-57 ENAQTDVADSD
+57 DQAQTENSVSKDDKTNDPAQMEEDFMTVHAD
-68 GDDDMT
+68 
-74 DIGDDFIALHAGAIR
+74 AIR

-124 NLLFAAPL
+124 NILFAAPL

-147 ALLFFTFYLIFQ
+147 ALLTFTFYLIFQ
-159 VPSMKMILGLDNF
+159 VPSMKLILGLDNF
-172 AIFAIFLAWGM
+172 AIVAIFLAWGM

-192 VFTYTLTSTY
+192 VFTYTLTATY

-213 YAVGILVVAATGA
+213 FAVGLLVVAATGA
-226 VYLSTG
+226 VYISTG
-232 KDYMR
+232 NDYMA
-237 TLHLTY
+237 TLRLTY

-258 AMVMNAISG
+258 AMVMNAINGHVFASLG
-267 NVLVS
+267 Y
-272 FGFMALNLVF
+272 MALNLVF
-282 LIVLVWGIWHI
+282 LIALVWGIWHI

-301 LAGAQKRDDMTRAAL
+301 LAGAQKRDDMTKAAL
-316 EGRNINKDKKQSAR
+316 EGRNINKDKKQSAKR
-330 RAKKLARKAQKSY
+330 TQKLEHKVRKSY

-351 VFLQKSIMN
+351 VFLHKSILN
-360 RRRFAKLGFVTNT
+360 RRRFSKFGFVTNT
-373 LLVYLAIGGLGA
+373 LLLYLAIGGLGA

-398 IIGLIMAMTLFFRN
+398 VVGLIMALTLFFRN

-436 VLYAILAGSVDCVMD
+436 VLYAILAGSVDCVLD
-451 LLPGIA
+451 LLPGIV

-472 WVATLVSM
+472 WLATLVSM

-490 MQAILPSSA
+490 LQAILPSSA
-499 MDVVKSMLQMMVRI
+499 MDVVKSMLQMMLRA
-513 FIILIVVIAF
+513 FIIVVIAIAF
-523 AIGAA
+523 AIGTV

-537 LCMCASLA
+537 FCMFTSLA
-545 VGTLCFV
+545 VGTICFI
-552 VYPSMLHRG
+552 VYPSLLHRG

>member
-1 MRKRCSMRLWGYY
+1 MRLWGYY

-29 KVVVVILC
+29 KVMIVILC
-37 SMLIGGVIGA
+37 SFLIGGVIGG
-47 SVGVIGSIVE
+47 SVGFISSLVE
-57 ENAQTDVADSD
+57 DQARTESSVSKDDKTNDPAQMEEDFMTVHAD
-68 GDDDMT
+68 
-74 DIGDDFIALHAGAIR
+74 AIR

-124 NLLFAAPL
+124 NILFAAPL
-132 KAQTVLMFRLSFQML
+132 KAQTVLMFRLSFQIL

-159 VPSMKMILGLDNF
+159 VPSMKLILGLDNF
-172 AIFAIFLAWGM
+172 AIIAIFLAWGM

-192 VFTYTLTSTY
+192 VFTYTLTATY

-213 YAVGILVVAATGA
+213 FAVGLLVVAATGA
-226 VYLSTG
+226 VYISTG
-232 KDYMR
+232 SDYMA
-237 TLHLTY
+237 TLRLTY

-258 AMVMNAISG
+258 AMVMNAINGHVFASLG
-267 NVLVS
+267 Y
-272 FGFMALNLVF
+272 MALNLVF
-282 LIVLVWGIWHI
+282 LIALVWGIWHI

-301 LAGAQKRDDMTRAAL
+301 LAGAQKRDDMTKATL
-316 EGRNINKDKKQSAR
+316 EGRNINKDKKQSAK
-330 RAKKLARKAQKSY
+330 RAQKLEHKVQKSY

-351 VFLQKSIMN
+351 VFLHKSILN
-360 RRRFAKLGFVTNT
+360 RRRFSKFGFVTNT
-373 LLVYLAIGGLGA
+373 LLLYLAIGGLGA

-398 IIGLIMAMTLFFRN
+398 VIGLIMALTLFFRN

-436 VLYAILAGSVDCVMD
+436 VLYAILAGSVDCVLD
-451 LLPGIA
+451 LLPGIV

-472 WVATLVSM
+472 WLATLVSM

-490 MQAILPSSA
+490 LQAILPSSA
-499 MDVVKSMLQMMVRI
+499 MDVVKSMLQMMLRA
-513 FIILIVVIAF
+513 FIIVVIAIAF
-523 AIGAA
+523 AIGTV

-537 LCMCASLA
+537 FCMFTSLA
-545 VGTLCFV
+545 VGTICFI
-552 VYPSMLHRG
+552 VYPSLLHRG

>member
-1 MRKRCSMRLWGYY
+1 MRLWGYY

-29 KVVVVILC
+29 KVMIVILC
-37 SMLIGGVIGA
+37 SFLIGGVVGG
-47 SVGVIGSIVE
+47 SVGFISSLVE
-57 ENAQTDVADSD
+57 DQAQTESSVSKDDKTNDPAQMEEDFMTVHAD
-68 GDDDMT
+68 
-74 DIGDDFIALHAGAIR
+74 AIR

-124 NLLFAAPL
+124 NILFAAPL

-147 ALLFFTFYLIFQ
+147 ALLTFTFYLIFQ
-159 VPSMKMILGLDNF
+159 VPSMKLILGLDNF
-172 AIFAIFLAWGM
+172 AIVAIFLAWGM

-192 VFTYTLTSTY
+192 VFTYTLTATY

-213 YAVGILVVAATGA
+213 FAVGLLVVAATGA
-226 VYLSTG
+226 VYISTG
-232 KDYMR
+232 NDYMA
-237 TLHLTY
+237 TLRLTY

-258 AMVMNAISG
+258 AMVMNAINGHVFASLG
-267 NVLVS
+267 Y
-272 FGFMALNLVF
+272 MALNLVF
-282 LIVLVWGIWHI
+282 LIALVWGIWHI

-301 LAGAQKRDDMTRAAL
+301 LAGAQKRDDMTKAAL
-316 EGRNINKDKKQSAR
+316 EGRNINKDKKQSAKR
-330 RAKKLARKAQKSY
+330 TQKLEHKVRKSY

-351 VFLQKSIMN
+351 VFLHKSILN
-360 RRRFAKLGFVTNT
+360 RRRFSKFGFVTNT
-373 LLVYLAIGGLGA
+373 LLLYLAIGGLGA

-398 IIGLIMAMTLFFRN
+398 VIGLIMALTLFFRN

-436 VLYAILAGSVDCVMD
+436 VLYAILAGSVDCVLD
-451 LLPGIA
+451 LLPGIV
-457 VATVILRGNPLMALL
+457 VATVILRGNPLIALL
-472 WVATLVSM
+472 WLATLVSM

-490 MQAILPSSA
+490 LQAILPSSA
-499 MDVVKSMLQMMVRI
+499 MDVVKSMLQMMLRA
-513 FIILIVVIAF
+513 FIIVVIAIAF
-523 AIGAA
+523 AIGTV

-537 LCMCASLA
+537 FCMFTSLA
-545 VGTLCFV
+545 VGTICFI
-552 VYPSMLHRG
+552 VYPSLLHRG

>member
-1 MRKRCSMRLWGYY
+1 MRLWGYY

-29 KVVVVILC
+29 KVMIVILC
-37 SMLIGGVIGA
+37 SFLIGGVVGG
-47 SVGVIGSIVE
+47 SVGFISSLVE
-57 ENAQTDVADSD
+57 DQAQTESSVSKDDKTNDPAQMEEDFMTVHAD
-68 GDDDMT
+68 
-74 DIGDDFIALHAGAIR
+74 AIR

-124 NLLFAAPL
+124 NILFAAPL

-159 VPSMKMILGLDNF
+159 VPSMKLILGLDNF
-172 AIFAIFLAWGM
+172 AIVAIFLAWGM

-192 VFTYTLTSTY
+192 VFTYTLTATY

-213 YAVGILVVAATGA
+213 FAVGLLVVAATGA
-226 VYLSTG
+226 VYISTG
-232 KDYMR
+232 NDYMA
-237 TLHLTY
+237 TLRLTY

-258 AMVMNAISG
+258 AMVMNAINGHVFASLG
-267 NVLVS
+267 Y
-272 FGFMALNLVF
+272 MALNLVF
-282 LIVLVWGIWHI
+282 LIALVWGIWHI

-301 LAGAQKRDDMTRAAL
+301 LAGAQKRDDMTKAAL
-316 EGRNINKDKKQSAR
+316 EGRNINKDKKQSAKR
-330 RAKKLARKAQKSY
+330 TQKLEHKVRKSY

-351 VFLQKSIMN
+351 VFLHKSILN
-360 RRRFAKLGFVTNT
+360 RRRFSKFGFVTNT
-373 LLVYLAIGGLGA
+373 LLLYLAIGGLGA

-398 IIGLIMAMTLFFRN
+398 VVGLIMALTLFFRN

-436 VLYAILAGSVDCVMD
+436 VLYAILAGSVDCVLD
-451 LLPGIA
+451 LLPGIV

-472 WVATLVSM
+472 WLATLVSM

-490 MQAILPSSA
+490 LQAILPSSA
-499 MDVVKSMLQMMVRI
+499 MDVVKSMLQMMLRA
-513 FIILIVVIAF
+513 FIIVVIAIAF
-523 AIGAA
+523 AIGTV

-537 LCMCASLA
+537 FCMLTSLA
-545 VGTLCFV
+545 VGTICFI
-552 VYPSMLHRG
+552 VYPSLLHRG

>member
-1 MRKRCSMRLWGYY
+1 MRLWGYY

-29 KVVVVILC
+29 KVMIVILC
-37 SMLIGGVIGA
+37 SFLIGGVVGG
-47 SVGVIGSIVE
+47 SVGFISSLVE
-57 ENAQTDVADSD
+57 DQAQTESSVSKDDKTNDPAQMEEDFMTVHAD
-68 GDDDMT
+68 
-74 DIGDDFIALHAGAIR
+74 AIR

-124 NLLFAAPL
+124 NILFAAPL
-132 KAQTVLMFRLSFQML
+132 KAQTVLMFRLSFQIL
-147 ALLFFTFYLIFQ
+147 ALLTFTFYLIFQ
-159 VPSMKMILGLDNF
+159 VPSMKLILGLDNF
-172 AIFAIFLAWGM
+172 AIVAIFLAWGM

-192 VFTYTLTSTY
+192 VFTYTLTATY

-213 YAVGILVVAATGA
+213 FAVGLLVVAATGA
-226 VYLSTG
+226 VYISTG
-232 KDYMR
+232 NDYMA
-237 TLHLTY
+237 TLRLTY

-258 AMVMNAISG
+258 AMVMNAINGHVFASLG
-267 NVLVS
+267 Y
-272 FGFMALNLVF
+272 MALNLVF
-282 LIVLVWGIWHI
+282 LIALVWGIWHI

-301 LAGAQKRDDMTRAAL
+301 LAGAQKRDDMTKAAL
-316 EGRNINKDKKQSAR
+316 EGRNINKDKKQSAKR
-330 RAKKLARKAQKSY
+330 TQKLEHKVRKSY

-351 VFLQKSIMN
+351 VFLHKSILN
-360 RRRFAKLGFVTNT
+360 RRRFSKFGFVTNT
-373 LLVYLAIGGLGA
+373 LLLYLAIGGLGA

-398 IIGLIMAMTLFFRN
+398 VIGLIMALTLFFRN

-436 VLYAILAGSVDCVMD
+436 VLYAILAGSVDCVLD
-451 LLPGIA
+451 LLPGIV

-472 WVATLVSM
+472 WLATLVSM

-490 MQAILPSSA
+490 LQAILPSSA
-499 MDVVKSMLQMMVRI
+499 MDVVKSMLQMMLRA
-513 FIILIVVIAF
+513 FIIVVIVIAF
-523 AIGAA
+523 AIGTV

-537 LCMCASLA
+537 FCMFTSLA
-545 VGTLCFV
+545 VGTICFI
-552 VYPSMLHRG
+552 VYPSLLHRG

>member
-1 MRKRCSMRLWGYY
+1 MRLWGYY

-29 KVVVVILC
+29 KVMIVILC
-37 SMLIGGVIGA
+37 SFLIGGVVGG
-47 SVGVIGSIVE
+47 SVGFISSLVE
-57 ENAQTDVADSD
+57 DQVQTENSVSKDDKTNDPAQMEEDFMTVHAD
-68 GDDDMT
+68 
-74 DIGDDFIALHAGAIR
+74 AIR

-124 NLLFAAPL
+124 NILFAAPL

-147 ALLFFTFYLIFQ
+147 ALLTFTFYLIFQ
-159 VPSMKMILGLDNF
+159 VPSMKLILGLDNF
-172 AIFAIFLAWGM
+172 AIVAIFLAWGM

-192 VFTYTLTSTY
+192 VFTYTLTATY

-213 YAVGILVVAATGA
+213 FAVGLLVVAATGA
-226 VYLSTG
+226 VYISTG
-232 KDYMR
+232 NDYMA
-237 TLHLTY
+237 TLRLTY

-258 AMVMNAISG
+258 AMVMNAINGHVFASLG
-267 NVLVS
+267 Y
-272 FGFMALNLVF
+272 MALNLVF
-282 LIVLVWGIWHI
+282 LIALVWGIWHI

-301 LAGAQKRDDMTRAAL
+301 LAGAQKRDDMTKAAL
-316 EGRNINKDKKQSAR
+316 EGRNINKDKKQSAKR
-330 RAKKLARKAQKSY
+330 TQKLEHKVRKSY

-351 VFLQKSIMN
+351 VFLHKSILN
-360 RRRFAKLGFVTNT
+360 RRRFSKFGFVTNT
-373 LLVYLAIGGLGA
+373 LLLYLAIGGLGA

-398 IIGLIMAMTLFFRN
+398 VIGLIMALTLFFRN

-436 VLYAILAGSVDCVMD
+436 VLYAILAGSVDCVLD
-451 LLPGIA
+451 LLPGIV

-472 WVATLVSM
+472 WLATLVSM

-490 MQAILPSSA
+490 LQAILPSSA
-499 MDVVKSMLQMMVRI
+499 MDVVKSMLQMMLRA
-513 FIILIVVIAF
+513 FIIVVIVIAF
-523 AIGAA
+523 AIGTV

-537 LCMCASLA
+537 FCMFTSLA
-545 VGTLCFV
+545 VGTICFI
-552 VYPSMLHRG
+552 VYPSLLHRG

>member
-1 MRKRCSMRLWGYY
+1 MRLWGYY

-29 KVVVVILC
+29 KVMIVILC
-37 SMLIGGVIGA
+37 SFLIGGVVGG
-47 SVGVIGSIVE
+47 SVGFISSLVE
-57 ENAQTDVADSD
+57 DQAQTESSVSKDDKTNDPAQMEEDFMMVHAD
-68 GDDDMT
+68 
-74 DIGDDFIALHAGAIR
+74 AIR

-124 NLLFAAPL
+124 NILFAAPL
-132 KAQTVLMFRLSFQML
+132 KAQTVLMFRLSFQIL
-147 ALLFFTFYLIFQ
+147 ALLTFTFYLIFQ
-159 VPSMKMILGLDNF
+159 VPSMKLILGLDNF
-172 AIFAIFLAWGM
+172 AIVAIFLAWGM

-192 VFTYTLTSTY
+192 VFTYTLTATY

-213 YAVGILVVAATGA
+213 FAVGLLVVAATGA
-226 VYLSTG
+226 VYISTG
-232 KDYMR
+232 NDYMA
-237 TLHLTY
+237 TLRLTY

-258 AMVMNAISG
+258 AMVMNAINGHVFASLG
-267 NVLVS
+267 Y
-272 FGFMALNLVF
+272 MALNLVF
-282 LIVLVWGIWHI
+282 LIALVWGIWHI

-301 LAGAQKRDDMTRAAL
+301 LAGAQKRDDMTKAAL
-316 EGRNINKDKKQSAR
+316 EGRNINKDKKQSAKR
-330 RAKKLARKAQKSY
+330 TQKLEHKVRKSY

-351 VFLQKSIMN
+351 VFLHKSILN
-360 RRRFAKLGFVTNT
+360 RRRFSKFGFVTNT
-373 LLVYLAIGGLGA
+373 LLLYLAIGGLGA

-398 IIGLIMAMTLFFRN
+398 VVGLIMALTLFFRN

-436 VLYAILAGSVDCVMD
+436 VLYAILAGSVDCVLD
-451 LLPGIA
+451 LLPGIV

-472 WVATLVSM
+472 WLATLVSM

-490 MQAILPSSA
+490 LQAILPSSA
-499 MDVVKSMLQMMVRI
+499 MDVVKSMLQMMLRA
-513 FIILIVVIAF
+513 FIIVVIAIAF
-523 AIGAA
+523 AIGTV

-537 LCMCASLA
+537 FCMFTSLA
-545 VGTLCFV
+545 VGTICFI
-552 VYPSMLHRG
+552 VYPSLLHRG

>member
-1 MRKRCSMRLWGYY
+1 MRLWGYY

-29 KVVVVILC
+29 KVMIVILC
-37 SMLIGGVIGA
+37 SFLIGGVIGG
-47 SVGVIGSIVE
+47 SVGFISSLVE
-57 ENAQTDVADSD
+57 DQAQTESSVSKDDKTNDPAQMEEDFMTVHAD
-68 GDDDMT
+68 
-74 DIGDDFIALHAGAIR
+74 AIR

-124 NLLFAAPL
+124 NILFAAPL
-132 KAQTVLMFRLSFQML
+132 KAQTVLMFRLSFQIL

-159 VPSMKMILGLDNF
+159 VPSMKLILGLDNF
-172 AIFAIFLAWGM
+172 AIIAIFLAWGM

-192 VFTYTLTSTY
+192 VFTYTLTATY

-213 YAVGILVVAATGA
+213 FAVGLLVVAATGA
-226 VYLSTG
+226 VYISTG
-232 KDYMR
+232 SDYMA
-237 TLHLTY
+237 TLRLTY

-258 AMVMNAISG
+258 AMVMNAING
-267 NVLVS
+267 HVLAS
-272 FGFMALNLVF
+272 LGYMALNLVF
-282 LIVLVWGIWHI
+282 LIALVWGIWHI

-301 LAGAQKRDDMTRAAL
+301 LAGAQKRDDMTKAAL
-316 EGRNINKDKKQSAR
+316 EGRNINKDKKQSAKR
-330 RAKKLARKAQKSY
+330 TQKLEHKVRKSY

-351 VFLQKSIMN
+351 VFLHKSILN
-360 RRRFAKLGFVTNT
+360 RRRFSKFGFVTNT
-373 LLVYLAIGGLGA
+373 LLLYLAIGGLGA

-398 IIGLIMAMTLFFRN
+398 VIGLIMALTLFFRN

-436 VLYAILAGSVDCVMD
+436 VLYAILAGSVDCVLD
-451 LLPGIA
+451 LLPGIV

-472 WVATLVSM
+472 WLATLVSM

-490 MQAILPSSA
+490 LQAILPSSA
-499 MDVVKSMLQMMVRI
+499 MDVVKSMLQMMLRA
-513 FIILIVVIAF
+513 FIIVVIAIAF
-523 AIGAA
+523 AIGTV

-537 LCMCASLA
+537 FCMFTSLA
-545 VGTLCFV
+545 VGTICFI
-552 VYPSMLHRG
+552 VYPSLLHRG

>member
-1 MRKRCSMRLWGYY
+1 MRLWGYY

-19 INTIKKIFKS
+19 INTVKKIFKS

-37 SMLIGGVIGA
+37 SFLIGGIIGG
-47 SVGVIGSIVE
+47 SIGFIGSLVE
-57 ENAQTDVADSD
+57 EQTQEEQADNEDTPDV
-68 GDDDMT
+68 MEE
-74 DIGDDFIALHAGAIR
+74 DFIEQHAGAIR

-132 KAQTVLMFRLSFQML
+132 KAQTVLMFRLSFQIL

-159 VPSMKMILGLDNF
+159 VPSMKLLLGLDNF

-192 VFTYTLTSTY
+192 VFTYTLTATY
-202 EHLKKYVVPFV
+202 EKLKKYVVPFV
-213 YAVGILVVAATGA
+213 YAVGILVIGATGA
-226 VYLSTG
+226 VYLATG
-232 KDYMR
+232 KDYIA
-237 TLHLTY
+237 TLRLTY
-243 GADWSNYIP
+243 GADWSNDIP

-258 AMVMNAISG
+258 AMVMSAMSG
-267 NVLVS
+267 HVS
-272 FGFMALNLVF
+272 VSLGYMVLNLVF
-282 LIVLVWGIWHI
+282 LTVLVWGIWHI

-316 EGRNINKDKKQSAR
+316 EGRNVNKDKKQSMK
-330 RAKKLARKAQKSY
+330 RAKKLERKAQSAY

-351 VFLQKSIMN
+351 VFLHKSILN
-360 RRRFAKLGFVTNT
+360 RRRFAKLGFLTNT
-373 LLVYLAIGGLGA
+373 LLLYLAIGGLGA
-385 AFMAYK
+385 AFMVYK
-391 TDLREIS
+391 SDLHEIS
-398 IIGLIMAMTLFFRN
+398 IIGLIMALTLFFRN

-436 VLYAILAGSVDCVMD
+436 VLYAILAGSVDCVLD
-451 LLPGIA
+451 LLPGIVA
-457 VATVILRGNPLMALL
+457 ATVILRGNPLMALL
-472 WVATLVSM
+472 WLATLVSM

-499 MDVVKSMLQMMVRI
+499 MDVVKSMLQMMLRV
-513 FIILIVVIAF
+513 FIIMVIVIAF
-523 AIGAA
+523 AVGAVV
-528 LQGLALGAV
+528 QGLALGAV
-537 LCMCASLA
+537 FCMCASLA
-545 VGTLCFV
+545 VGTVSFV
-552 VYPSMLHRG
+552 VYPSLLHRG

>member
-1 MRKRCSMRLWGYY
+1 MRLWGYY

-29 KVVVVILC
+29 KVMIVILC
-37 SMLIGGVIGA
+37 SFLIGGVVGG
-47 SVGVIGSIVE
+47 SVGFISSLVE
-57 ENAQTDVADSD
+57 DQAQTESSVSKDDKTNDPAQMEEDFMTAHAD
-68 GDDDMT
+68 
-74 DIGDDFIALHAGAIR
+74 AIR

-124 NLLFAAPL
+124 NILFAAPL

-159 VPSMKMILGLDNF
+159 VPSMKLILGLDNF
-172 AIFAIFLAWGM
+172 AIVAIFLAWGM

-192 VFTYTLTSTY
+192 VFTYTLTATY

-213 YAVGILVVAATGA
+213 FAVGLLVVAATGA
-226 VYLSTG
+226 VYISTG
-232 KDYMR
+232 NDYMA
-237 TLHLTY
+237 TLRLTY

-258 AMVMNAISG
+258 AMVMNAINGHVFASLG
-267 NVLVS
+267 Y
-272 FGFMALNLVF
+272 MALNLVF
-282 LIVLVWGIWHI
+282 LIALVWGIWHI

-301 LAGAQKRDDMTRAAL
+301 LAGAQKRDDMTKAAL
-316 EGRNINKDKKQSAR
+316 EGRNINKDKKQSAKR
-330 RAKKLARKAQKSY
+330 TQKLEHKVRKSY

-351 VFLQKSIMN
+351 VFLHKSILN
-360 RRRFAKLGFVTNT
+360 RRRFSKFGFVTNT
-373 LLVYLAIGGLGA
+373 LLLYLAIGGLGA

-398 IIGLIMAMTLFFRN
+398 VIGLIMALTLFFRN

-436 VLYAILAGSVDCVMD
+436 VLYAILAGSVDCVLD
-451 LLPGIA
+451 LLPGIV

-472 WVATLVSM
+472 WLATLVSM

-490 MQAILPSSA
+490 LQAILPSSA
-499 MDVVKSMLQMMVRI
+499 MDVVKSMLQMMLRA
-513 FIILIVVIAF
+513 FIIVVIVIAF
-523 AIGAA
+523 AIGTV

-537 LCMCASLA
+537 FCMFTSLA
-545 VGTLCFV
+545 VGTICFI
-552 VYPSMLHRG
+552 VYPSLLHRG

>member
-1 MRKRCSMRLWGYY
+1 MRLWGYY

-29 KVVVVILC
+29 KVMIVILC
-37 SMLIGGVIGA
+37 SFLIGGVIGG
-47 SVGVIGSIVE
+47 SVGFISSLVE
-57 ENAQTDVADSD
+57 DQAQTESSVSKDDKTNDPAQMEEDFMTAHAD
-68 GDDDMT
+68 
-74 DIGDDFIALHAGAIR
+74 AIR

-124 NLLFAAPL
+124 NILFAAPL

-159 VPSMKMILGLDNF
+159 VPSMKLILGLDNF
-172 AIFAIFLAWGM
+172 AIVAIFLAWGM

-192 VFTYTLTSTY
+192 VFTYTLTATY

-213 YAVGILVVAATGA
+213 FAVGLLVVAATGA
-226 VYLSTG
+226 VYISTG
-232 KDYMR
+232 NDYMA
-237 TLHLTY
+237 TLRLTY

-258 AMVMNAISG
+258 AMVMNAINGHVFASLG
-267 NVLVS
+267 Y
-272 FGFMALNLVF
+272 MALNLVF
-282 LIVLVWGIWHI
+282 LIALVWGIWHI

-301 LAGAQKRDDMTRAAL
+301 LAGAQKRDDMTKAAL
-316 EGRNINKDKKQSAR
+316 EGRNINKDKKQSAKR
-330 RAKKLARKAQKSY
+330 TQKLEHKVRKSY

-351 VFLQKSIMN
+351 VFLHKSILN
-360 RRRFAKLGFVTNT
+360 RRRFSKFGFVTNT
-373 LLVYLAIGGLGA
+373 LLLYLAIGGLGA

-398 IIGLIMAMTLFFRN
+398 VIGLIMALTLFFRN

-436 VLYAILAGSVDCVMD
+436 VLYAILAGSVDCVLD
-451 LLPGIA
+451 LLPGIV
-457 VATVILRGNPLMALL
+457 VAMVILRGNPLMALL
-472 WVATLVSM
+472 WLATLVSM

-490 MQAILPSSA
+490 LQAILPSGA
-499 MDVVKSMLQMMVRI
+499 MDVVKSMLQMMLRA
-513 FIILIVVIAF
+513 FIIVVIVIAF
-523 AIGAA
+523 AIGTV

-537 LCMCASLA
+537 FCMFTSLA
-545 VGTLCFV
+545 VGTICFI
-552 VYPSMLHRG
+552 VYPSLLHRG

>member
-1 MRKRCSMRLWGYY
+1 MRLWGYY

-29 KVVVVILC
+29 KVMIVILC
-37 SMLIGGVIGA
+37 SFLIGGVIGG
-47 SVGVIGSIVE
+47 SVGFISSLVE
-57 ENAQTDVADSD
+57 DQARTESSASKDDKTNDPAQMEEDFMTVHAD
-68 GDDDMT
+68 
-74 DIGDDFIALHAGAIR
+74 AIR

-124 NLLFAAPL
+124 NILFAAPL
-132 KAQTVLMFRLSFQML
+132 KAQTVLMFRLSFQIL

-159 VPSMKMILGLDNF
+159 VPSMKLILGLDNF
-172 AIFAIFLAWGM
+172 AIIAIFLAWGM

-192 VFTYTLTSTY
+192 VFTYTLTATY

-213 YAVGILVVAATGA
+213 FAVGLLVVAATGA
-226 VYLSTG
+226 VYISTG
-232 KDYMR
+232 SDYMA
-237 TLHLTY
+237 TLRLTY

-258 AMVMNAISG
+258 AMVMNAING
-267 NVLVS
+267 HVLAS
-272 FGFMALNLVF
+272 LGYMALNLVF
-282 LIVLVWGIWHI
+282 LIALVWGIWHI

-301 LAGAQKRDDMTRAAL
+301 LAGAQKRDDMTKAAL
-316 EGRNINKDKKQSAR
+316 EGRNINKDKKQSAKR
-330 RAKKLARKAQKSY
+330 TQKLEHKVRKSY

-351 VFLQKSIMN
+351 VFLHKSILN
-360 RRRFAKLGFVTNT
+360 RRRFSKFGFVTNT
-373 LLVYLAIGGLGA
+373 LLLYLAIGGLGA

-398 IIGLIMAMTLFFRN
+398 VIGLIMALTLFFRN

-436 VLYAILAGSVDCVMD
+436 VLYAILAGSVDCVLD
-451 LLPGIA
+451 LLPGIV

-472 WVATLVSM
+472 WLATLVSM

-490 MQAILPSSA
+490 LQAILPSSA
-499 MDVVKSMLQMMVRI
+499 MDVVKSMLQMMLRA
-513 FIILIVVIAF
+513 FIIVVIAIAF
-523 AIGAA
+523 AIGTV

-537 LCMCASLA
+537 FCMFTSLA
-545 VGTLCFV
+545 VGTICFI
-552 VYPSMLHRG
+552 VYPSLLHRG

>member
-1 MRKRCSMRLWGYY
+1 MRLWGYY

-29 KVVVVILC
+29 KVMIVILC
-37 SMLIGGVIGA
+37 SFLIGGVVGG
-47 SVGVIGSIVE
+47 SVGFISSLVE
-57 ENAQTDVADSD
+57 DQAQTESSVSKDDKTNDPAQMEEDFMTVHAD
-68 GDDDMT
+68 
-74 DIGDDFIALHAGAIR
+74 AIR

-124 NLLFAAPL
+124 NILFAAPL

-147 ALLFFTFYLIFQ
+147 ALLTFTFYLIFQ
-159 VPSMKMILGLDNF
+159 VPSMKLILGLDNF
-172 AIFAIFLAWGM
+172 AIVAIFLAWGM

-192 VFTYTLTSTY
+192 VFTYTLTATY

-213 YAVGILVVAATGA
+213 FAVGLLVVAATGA
-226 VYLSTG
+226 VYISTG
-232 KDYMR
+232 NDYMA
-237 TLHLTY
+237 TLRLTY

-258 AMVMNAISG
+258 AMVMNAINGHVFASLG
-267 NVLVS
+267 Y
-272 FGFMALNLVF
+272 MALNFVF
-282 LIVLVWGIWHI
+282 LIALVWGIWHI

-301 LAGAQKRDDMTRAAL
+301 LAGAQKRDDMTKAAL
-316 EGRNINKDKKQSAR
+316 EGRNINKDKKQSAKR
-330 RAKKLARKAQKSY
+330 TQKLEHKVRKSY

-351 VFLQKSIMN
+351 VFLHKSILN
-360 RRRFAKLGFVTNT
+360 RRRFSKFGFVTNT
-373 LLVYLAIGGLGA
+373 LLLYLAIGGLGA

-398 IIGLIMAMTLFFRN
+398 VVGLIMALTLFFRN

-436 VLYAILAGSVDCVMD
+436 VLYAILAGSVDCVLD
-451 LLPGIA
+451 LLPGIV

-472 WVATLVSM
+472 WLATLVSM

-490 MQAILPSSA
+490 LQAILPSGA
-499 MDVVKSMLQMMVRI
+499 MDVVKSMLQMMLRA
-513 FIILIVVIAF
+513 FIIVVIAIAF
-523 AIGAA
+523 AIGTV

-537 LCMCASLA
+537 FCMFTSLA
-545 VGTLCFV
+545 VGTICFI
-552 VYPSMLHRG
+552 VYPSLLHRG

>member
-1 MRKRCSMRLWGYY
+1 MRLWGYY

-29 KVVVVILC
+29 KVMIVILC
-37 SMLIGGVIGA
+37 SFLIGGVVGG
-47 SVGVIGSIVE
+47 SVGFISSLVE
-57 ENAQTDVADSD
+57 DQAQTESSVSKDDKTNDPAQMEEDFMMVHAD
-68 GDDDMT
+68 
-74 DIGDDFIALHAGAIR
+74 AIR

-124 NLLFAAPL
+124 NILFAAPL
-132 KAQTVLMFRLSFQML
+132 KAQTVLMFRLSFQIL
-147 ALLFFTFYLIFQ
+147 ALLTFTFYLIFQ
-159 VPSMKMILGLDNF
+159 VPSMKLILGLDNF
-172 AIFAIFLAWGM
+172 AIVAIFLAWGM

-192 VFTYTLTSTY
+192 VFTYTLTATY

-213 YAVGILVVAATGA
+213 FAVGLLVVAATGA
-226 VYLSTG
+226 VYISTG
-232 KDYMR
+232 NDYMA
-237 TLHLTY
+237 TLRLTY

-258 AMVMNAISG
+258 AMVMNAINGHVFASLG
-267 NVLVS
+267 Y
-272 FGFMALNLVF
+272 MALNLVF
-282 LIVLVWGIWHI
+282 LIALVWGIWHI

-301 LAGAQKRDDMTRAAL
+301 LAGAQKRDDMTKAAL
-316 EGRNINKDKKQSAR
+316 EGRNINKDKKQSAKR
-330 RAKKLARKAQKSY
+330 TQKLEHKVRKSY

-351 VFLQKSIMN
+351 VFLHKSILN
-360 RRRFAKLGFVTNT
+360 RRRFSKFGFVTNT
-373 LLVYLAIGGLGA
+373 LLLYLAIGGLGA

-398 IIGLIMAMTLFFRN
+398 VVGLIMALTLFFRN

-436 VLYAILAGSVDCVMD
+436 VLYAILAGSVDCVLD
-451 LLPGIA
+451 LLPGIV

-472 WVATLVSM
+472 WLATLVSM

-490 MQAILPSSA
+490 LQAILPSSA
-499 MDVVKSMLQMMVRI
+499 MDVVKSMLQMMLRA
-513 FIILIVVIAF
+513 FIIVVIAIAF
-523 AIGAA
+523 AIGTV
-528 LQGLALGAV
+528 LQGLALGTV
-537 LCMCASLA
+537 FCMFTSLA
-545 VGTLCFV
+545 VGTICFI
-552 VYPSMLHRG
+552 VYPSLLHRG

>member
-1 MRKRCSMRLWGYY
+1 MRLWGYY

-29 KVVVVILC
+29 KVMIVILC
-37 SMLIGGVIGA
+37 SFLIGGVVGG
-47 SVGVIGSIVE
+47 SVGFISSLVE
-57 ENAQTDVADSD
+57 DQARTESSVSKDDKTNDPAQMEEDFMTVHAD
-68 GDDDMT
+68 
-74 DIGDDFIALHAGAIR
+74 AIR

-124 NLLFAAPL
+124 NILFAAPL

-159 VPSMKMILGLDNF
+159 VPSMKLILGLDNF
-172 AIFAIFLAWGM
+172 AIVAIFLAWGM

-192 VFTYTLTSTY
+192 VFTYTLTATY

-213 YAVGILVVAATGA
+213 FAVGLLVVAATGA
-226 VYLSTG
+226 VYISTG
-232 KDYMR
+232 NDYMA
-237 TLHLTY
+237 TLRLTY

-258 AMVMNAISG
+258 AMVMNAINGHVFASLG
-267 NVLVS
+267 Y
-272 FGFMALNLVF
+272 MALNLVF
-282 LIVLVWGIWHI
+282 LIALVWGIWHI

-301 LAGAQKRDDMTRAAL
+301 LAGAQKRDDMTKAAL
-316 EGRNINKDKKQSAR
+316 EGRNINKDKKQSAKR
-330 RAKKLARKAQKSY
+330 TQKLEHKVRKSY

-351 VFLQKSIMN
+351 VFLHKSILN
-360 RRRFAKLGFVTNT
+360 RRRFSKFGFVTNT
-373 LLVYLAIGGLGA
+373 LLLYLAIGGLGA
-385 AFMAYK
+385 ACMAYK

-398 IIGLIMAMTLFFRN
+398 VVGLIMALTLFFRN

-436 VLYAILAGSVDCVMD
+436 VLYAILAGSVDCVLD
-451 LLPGIA
+451 LLPGIV

-472 WVATLVSM
+472 WLATLVSM

-490 MQAILPSSA
+490 LQAILPSSA
-499 MDVVKSMLQMMVRI
+499 MDVVKSMLQMMLRA
-513 FIILIVVIAF
+513 FIIVVIVIAF
-523 AIGAA
+523 AIGTV

-537 LCMCASLA
+537 FCMFTSLA
-545 VGTLCFV
+545 VGTICFI
-552 VYPSMLHRG
+552 VYPSLLHRG

>member
-1 MRKRCSMRLWGYY
+1 MRLWGYY

-29 KVVVVILC
+29 KVMIVILC
-37 SMLIGGVIGA
+37 SFLIGGVVGG
-47 SVGVIGSIVE
+47 SVGFISSLVE
-57 ENAQTDVADSD
+57 DQARTESSVSKDDKTNDPAQMEEDFMTVHAD
-68 GDDDMT
+68 
-74 DIGDDFIALHAGAIR
+74 AIR

-124 NLLFAAPL
+124 NILFAAPL

-159 VPSMKMILGLDNF
+159 VPSMKLILGLDNF
-172 AIFAIFLAWGM
+172 AIVAIFLAWGM

-192 VFTYTLTSTY
+192 VFTYTLTATY

-213 YAVGILVVAATGA
+213 FAVGLLVVAATGA
-226 VYLSTG
+226 VYISTG
-232 KDYMR
+232 NDYMA
-237 TLHLTY
+237 TLRLTY

-258 AMVMNAISG
+258 AMVMNAINGHVFASLG
-267 NVLVS
+267 Y
-272 FGFMALNLVF
+272 MALNLVF
-282 LIVLVWGIWHI
+282 LIALVWGIWHI

-301 LAGAQKRDDMTRAAL
+301 LAGAQKRDDMTKAAL
-316 EGRNINKDKKQSAR
+316 EGRNINKDKKQSAKR
-330 RAKKLARKAQKSY
+330 TQKLEHKVRKSY

-351 VFLQKSIMN
+351 VFLHKSILN
-360 RRRFAKLGFVTNT
+360 RRRFSKFGFVTNT
-373 LLVYLAIGGLGA
+373 LFLYLAIGGLGA

-398 IIGLIMAMTLFFRN
+398 VIGLIMALTLFFRN
-412 FGNPIEIESSHNW
+412 FGNPIEIEASHNW

-436 VLYAILAGSVDCVMD
+436 VLYAILAGSVDCVLD
-451 LLPGIA
+451 LLPGIV

-472 WVATLVSM
+472 WLATLVSM

-490 MQAILPSSA
+490 LQAILPSGA
-499 MDVVKSMLQMMVRI
+499 MDVVKSMLQMMLRA
-513 FIILIVVIAF
+513 FIIVVIVIAF
-523 AIGAA
+523 AIGTV

-537 LCMCASLA
+537 FCMLTSLA
-545 VGTLCFV
+545 VGTICFI
-552 VYPSMLHRG
+552 VYPSLLHRG